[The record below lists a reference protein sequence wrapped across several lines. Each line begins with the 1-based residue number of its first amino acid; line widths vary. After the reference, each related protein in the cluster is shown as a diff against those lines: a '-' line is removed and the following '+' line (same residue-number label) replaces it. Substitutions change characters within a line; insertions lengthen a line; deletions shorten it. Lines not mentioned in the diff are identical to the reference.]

1 MSSIAASSLLIKCGT
16 LAALCGLLLALDALA
31 AATTRGV
38 AAAPS
43 DGPTAAATDGIATA
57 ASNAIAAVSS
67 KELASFTYPVAR
79 RGTQA
84 DDYHGMKVPDPYR
97 WMEDIDSPETRGW
110 VAAQARL
117 SREFL
122 DSIAGRESMSQQLR
136 NIWNFERWTPPVR
149 HGENWFYT
157 HNDGL
162 QNQSVVFV
170 LPTDGKAMRTGDTV
184 AGARVLLDPNTLST
198 DGTVALRET
207 AISAD
212 GRFFAY
218 ALSEAGSDWQ
228 VWRVRDVTTGKDLPD
243 TLKWSKAGGG
253 SWRKD
258 GSGFYYTAYDPPQDG
273 AALKAT
279 NEYEKLYLHRL
290 GTPQSD
296 DELIY
301 TRTDNPGWFVA
312 GVVTDDGRYLV
323 IQASLGTDIRNTVLV
338 QDLTTA
344 HAPIV
349 PVIPIPHATYD
360 VIDNIGTT
368 LIVRTDDGAPRHR
381 IVGID
386 LANAA
391 PSHWRTI
398 VGEGPDTI
406 EAASFVGGQLLVH
419 RLKDAHSTVQRFT
432 SDGKLLGDLEL
443 PGLGTVT
450 GLDGRADD
458 TEIYY
463 GYSGF
468 GTPPSVY
475 RVDLIGGKVSL
486 WRAPRLKGFEPEEYE
501 TQQVF
506 YKSRDGA
513 RVPLFITARKGTK
526 LDGTNPTIL
535 YGYGG
540 FNVSV
545 TPSFSPTIAA
555 WVQMGGVYAVANLRG
570 GGEYGRAWH
579 EAGMKARKQNVFDD
593 FIAAAEYLNATHWT
607 NPKRLAI
614 RGGSNG
620 GLLIGAVEEQ
630 RPDIAAAAIAQV
642 GVMDMLRFR
651 EFTIGKAWESDYGS
665 VDNAEEFRALYKYSP
680 YHNTRPGSNYPAT
693 LIMTGDHDDR
703 VFPAHSFK
711 FAAAMQHADPRGQ
724 PILLRVETRAG
735 HGQGM
740 PTAKLIDEVVDMY
753 AFVLKA
759 FGLSE

>member
-1 MSSIAASSLLIKCGT
+1 MPFAPASPLLFRFDT
-16 LAALCGLLLALDALA
+16 LVALGCVMFVLDNPAA
-31 AATTRGV
+31 AATPATGNGIAPAIP
-38 AAAPS
+38 AAA
-43 DGPTAAATDGIATA
+43 
-57 ASNAIAAVSS
+57 AS
-67 KELASFTYPVAR
+67 LAYPAAR
-79 RGTQA
+79 RGTQT
-84 DDYHGMKVPDPYR
+84 DDYHGTKVSDPYR
-97 WMEDIDSPETRGW
+97 WMEDIDSPETRSW
-110 VAAQARL
+110 VAAQADL

-122 DSIAGRESMSQQLR
+122 DSIAGRASMTQQLKD
-136 NIWNFERWTPPVR
+136 IWNFERWTPPVR
-149 HGENWFYT
+149 HGDNWFYT

-170 LPTDGKAMRTGDTV
+170 MRDGRTGEP
-184 AGARVLLDPNTLST
+184 AGAARVLLDPNTLSA

-212 GRFFAY
+212 GRLFAY

-228 VWRVRDVTTGKDLPD
+228 VWRVRDVATGKDLPD

-258 GSGFYYTAYDPPQDG
+258 GSGFYYTAYDPPQEG
-273 AALKAT
+273 AALKAA
-279 NEYEKLYLHRL
+279 NEYEKLYWHRL

-296 DELIY
+296 DELVY

-323 IQASLGTDIRNTVLV
+323 IQASLGADIRNTVLV
-338 QDLTTA
+338 QDLTKP

-349 PVIPIPHATYD
+349 PVIPAPHATYD
-360 VIDNIGTT
+360 VVDNIGTT

-381 IVGID
+381 IIGVD
-386 LANAA
+386 LGNAA
-391 PSHWRTI
+391 PSHWHTI
-398 VGEGPDTI
+398 IAEGSDTI
-406 EAASFVGGQLLVH
+406 DAASLVGGQLLVH
-419 RLKDAHSTVQRFT
+419 RLKDAHSTVQRY
-432 SDGKLLGDLEL
+432 SPGGKRLGDIDL

-450 GLDGRADD
+450 GLEGHADD
-458 TEIYY
+458 TQVYF

-468 GTPPSVY
+468 GTPPSIY
-475 RVDLIGGKVSL
+475 RVDLDDGSVNL
-486 WRAPRLKGFEPEEYE
+486 WHAPQLKGFVPAEYE

-506 YKSRDGA
+506 CKSRDGA
-513 RVPLFITARKGTK
+513 RVPVFITARKGTK

-545 TPSFSPTIAA
+545 TPNFSPTIAA

-579 EAGMKARKQNVFDD
+579 QAGMKTRKQNVFDD
-593 FIAAAEYLNATHWT
+593 FIAAAEYLNSTHWT

-614 RGGSNG
+614 RGASNG

-651 EFTIGKAWESDYGS
+651 QFTVGKAWESDYGT
-665 VDNAEEFRALYKYSP
+665 VDSAEEFRALYKYSP
-680 YHNTRPGSNYPAT
+680 YHNARSGSSYPAT

-711 FAAAMQHADPRGQ
+711 FAAALQHADPHGQ

-740 PTAKLIDEVVDMY
+740 PTAKLVDEVVDIY
-753 AFVLKA
+753 AFVFKA
-759 FGLSE
+759 FGLSR

>member
-1 MSSIAASSLLIKCGT
+1 
-16 LAALCGLLLALDALA
+16 
-31 AATTRGV
+31 
-38 AAAPS
+38 
-43 DGPTAAATDGIATA
+43 
-57 ASNAIAAVSS
+57 
-67 KELASFTYPVAR
+67 
-79 RGTQA
+79 
-84 DDYHGMKVPDPYR
+84 
-97 WMEDIDSPETRGW
+97 MEDIDSPDTRTW
-110 VAAQARL
+110 VAAQGQL

-122 DSIAGRESMSQQLR
+122 DTIGGRDSMTRRLR
-136 NIWNFERWTPPVR
+136 DMWNYERWAPPVH
-149 HGENWFYT
+149 HGGNWFYT

-170 LPTDGKAMRTGDTV
+170 TKDLRAGQAG
-184 AGARVLLDPNTLST
+184 GARLLLDPNTLSA

-212 GRFFAY
+212 GRLFAY

-228 VWRVRDVTTGKDLPD
+228 IWRIRDVATGQDLPD

-258 GSGFYYTAYDPPQDG
+258 GSGFYYTAYDPPKEG
-273 AALKAT
+273 AALKAA
-279 NEYEKLYLHRL
+279 NEYEKLYFHRL

-301 TRTDNPGWFVA
+301 TRSDNPGWFVNGA
-312 GVVTDDGRYLV
+312 VTDDGHFLI
-323 IQASLGTDIRNTVLV
+323 IQASLGTDTRNTILV
-338 QDLTTA
+338 QDLSKP

-349 PVIPIPHATYD
+349 PVIPAPTATYD
-360 VIDNIGTT
+360 VIDAVGN
-368 LIVRTDDGAPRHR
+368 LLLVRTDDAAPKHR
-381 IVGID
+381 IIGID
-386 LANAA
+386 LENPA
-391 PSHWRTI
+391 PAHWRTI
-398 VGEGPDTI
+398 VAEGRDTI
-406 EAASFVGGQLLVH
+406 ESASFAGGQLLVH
-419 RLKDAHSTVQRFT
+419 RLRDAHSTVQRYAPG
-432 SDGKLLGDLEL
+432 GKLLGDLDL
-443 PGLGTVT
+443 PGIGTVT
-450 GLDGRADD
+450 GLEGHAGD

-468 GTPPSVY
+468 CTPPSVY
-475 RVDLIGGKVSL
+475 RVDLHNGSVSL
-486 WRAPRLKGFEPEEYE
+486 WRTPQLKGFVPAEYE

-506 YKSRDGA
+506 TKSKDGT

-526 LDGTNPTIL
+526 LDGANPTIL

-545 TPSFSPTIAA
+545 TPSFTPLIAA
-555 WVQMGGVYAVANLRG
+555 WAQMGGIYAVVNLRG

-579 EAGMKARKQNVFDD
+579 EAGMKVRKQNVFDD
-593 FIAAAEYLNATHWT
+593 FIAAADYLSAARWT

-620 GLLIGAVEEQ
+620 GLLVGAVEEQ
-630 RPDIAAAAIAQV
+630 RPDIAAAVIAQV
-642 GVMDMLRFR
+642 GVLDMLRFR
-651 EFTIGKAWESDYGS
+651 QFTVGKAWESDYGS
-665 VDNAEEFRALYKYSP
+665 VDSHEEFRALYKYSP
-680 YHNTRPGSNYPAT
+680 YHNVRPGVNYPAT

-711 FAAAMQHADPRGQ
+711 FAAAMQHADPHGQ

-740 PTAKLIDEVVDMY
+740 PTAKLIDEVVDVY
-753 AFVLKA
+753 AFVFKA

>member
-1 MSSIAASSLLIKCGT
+1 MPSIAASHLLIT
-16 LAALCGLLLALDALA
+16 LAALCGLLLALGNLA
-31 AATTRGV
+31 AATTEGV
-38 AAAPS
+38 AAAIA
-43 DGPTAAATDGIATA
+43 DGTGTAVTDGIAA
-57 ASNAIAAVSS
+57 ATPNG
-67 KELASFTYPVAR
+67 LASLAYPVAR

-84 DDYHGMKVPDPYR
+84 DDYHGTKVPDPYR

-110 VAAQARL
+110 VAAQAQF
-117 SREFL
+117 SRGFL
-122 DSIAGRESMSQQLR
+122 DSIAGRESMSHQLR
-136 NIWNFERWTPPVR
+136 NIWNFERWAPPVR

-170 LPTDGKAMRTGDTV
+170 MKDTRKGDPA
-184 AGARVLLDPNTLST
+184 AGARVLLDPNTLSA

-212 GRFFAY
+212 GRYFAY

-258 GSGFYYTAYDPPQDG
+258 GSGFYYTAYDPPQEG
-273 AALKAT
+273 AALKAA
-279 NEYEKLYLHRL
+279 NEYEKLYWHRL
-290 GTPQSD
+290 GTPQSA

-312 GVVTDDGRYLV
+312 GAVTDDGRYLV

-338 QDLTTA
+338 QDLTKPN
-344 HAPIV
+344 APIV
-349 PVIPIPHATYD
+349 PVIPVPHATYD

-386 LANAA
+386 LAN
-391 PSHWRTI
+391 PGSSHWHTI
-398 VGEGPDTI
+398 IGEGPDTI
-406 EAASFVGGQLLVH
+406 ETASFVGGQLLVH
-419 RLKDAHSTVQRFT
+419 RLKDAHSTVQRYT
-432 SDGKLLGDLEL
+432 SDGKLLGEIEL

-468 GTPPSVY
+468 DTPPSIY
-475 RVDLIGGKVSL
+475 RVDLDGGKVHL
-486 WRAPRLKGFEPEEYE
+486 WRTPQLKGFESEEYE

-513 RVPLFITARKGTK
+513 RVPLFITARKGTR
-526 LDGTNPTIL
+526 LDGSNPTIL

-579 EAGMKARKQNVFDD
+579 EAGMKLRKQNVFDD
-593 FIAAAEYLNATHWT
+593 FIAAAEYLSAAHWT

-651 EFTIGKAWESDYGS
+651 EFTVGKAWESDYGS

-680 YHNTRPGSNYPAT
+680 YHNVRPGSNYPAT

-711 FAAAMQHADPRGQ
+711 FAAAMQHADPHGQ

-759 FGLSE
+759 FGLAE

>member
-1 MSSIAASSLLIKCGT
+1 MPFAPASQLLFRFDT
-16 LAALCGLLLALDALA
+16 LAALGSLMFALGNLVA
-31 AATTRGV
+31 AATPATGNGIAPAIP
-38 AAAPS
+38 AAA
-43 DGPTAAATDGIATA
+43 
-57 ASNAIAAVSS
+57 AS
-67 KELASFTYPVAR
+67 LAYPAAR
-79 RGTQA
+79 RGTQT
-84 DDYHGMKVPDPYR
+84 DDYHGTKVSDPYR
-97 WMEDIDSPETRGW
+97 WMEDIDSPETRSW
-110 VAAQARL
+110 VAAQAEL

-122 DSIAGRESMSQQLR
+122 DSIAGRASMTQQLKD
-136 NIWNFERWTPPVR
+136 IWNFERWTPPVR

-170 LPTDGKAMRTGDTV
+170 MRDRR
-184 AGARVLLDPNTLST
+184 ADEPESAARVLLDPNTLSA

-212 GRFFAY
+212 GRLFAY

-228 VWRVRDVTTGKDLPD
+228 VWRVRDVATGKDLPD

-258 GSGFYYTAYDPPQDG
+258 GSGFYYTAYDPPQEG

-279 NEYEKLYLHRL
+279 NEYEKLYWHRL

-296 DELIY
+296 DELVY
-301 TRTDNPGWFVA
+301 TRTDDPGWFIA

-323 IQASLGTDIRNTVLV
+323 IQASLGADTRNTVLV
-338 QDLTTA
+338 QDLTKP

-349 PVIPIPHATYD
+349 PVVPAPHATYD

-381 IVGID
+381 IVGVD

-391 PSHWRTI
+391 PSHWHTI
-398 VGEGPDTI
+398 VAEGSDTI
-406 EAASFVGGQLLVH
+406 DAVSLVGGQLLVH
-419 RLKDAHSTVQRFT
+419 RLKDAHSTVQRYT
-432 SDGKLLGDLEL
+432 PGGKLLGDIDL

-450 GLDGRADD
+450 GLEGHADD
-458 TEIYY
+458 TQVYF

-468 GTPPSVY
+468 GTPPSIY
-475 RVDLIGGKVSL
+475 RVDLNDGRVNL
-486 WRAPRLKGFEPEEYE
+486 WRAPQLKGFVPAEYE
-501 TQQVF
+501 TRQVF
-506 YKSRDGA
+506 CKSRDGA
-513 RVPLFITARKGTK
+513 PVPVFIIARKGTK

-545 TPSFSPTIAA
+545 TPNFSPTVAA

-579 EAGMKARKQNVFDD
+579 EAGMKTRKQNVFDD
-593 FIAAAEYLNATHWT
+593 FIAAADYLNSTHWT

-614 RGGSNG
+614 RGASNG

-651 EFTIGKAWESDYGS
+651 QFTVGKAWESDYGT

-680 YHNTRPGSNYPAT
+680 YHNARSGPSYPAT

-711 FAAAMQHADPRGQ
+711 FAAALQHADPHGQ
-724 PILLRVETRAG
+724 PILLRLETRAG

-740 PTAKLIDEVVDMY
+740 PTAKLVDEVVDIY
-753 AFVLKA
+753 AFVFKA
-759 FGLSE
+759 FGLSR

>member
-1 MSSIAASSLLIKCGT
+1 MPSIAASHLLIT
-16 LAALCGLLLALDALA
+16 LAALCGLLLALGNIA
-31 AATTRGV
+31 AATTKGGV
-38 AAAPS
+38 AATA
-43 DGPTAAATDGIATA
+43 GPATAATAGIATA
-57 ASNAIAAVSS
+57 TP
-67 KELASFTYPVAR
+67 KGLASLSYPVAR

-84 DDYHGMKVPDPYR
+84 DDYHGIKVPDPYR

-110 VAAQARL
+110 VAEQAQL

-122 DSIAGRESMSQQLR
+122 DSIAGRESMTQQLR

-170 LPTDGKAMRTGDTV
+170 MKDVRSSDA
-184 AGARVLLDPNTLST
+184 AGARVLLDPNTLSV

-258 GSGFYYTAYDPPQDG
+258 GSGFYYTAYDPPQEG
-273 AALKAT
+273 AALKAA
-279 NEYEKLYLHRL
+279 NEYEKLYWHRL

-301 TRTDNPGWFVA
+301 TRTDNPGWFVGA
-312 GVVTDDGRYLV
+312 VVTDDGRYLV

-338 QDLTTA
+338 QDLTKA

-349 PVIPIPHATYD
+349 PVIPVPHATYD

-368 LIVRTDDGAPRHR
+368 LIVRTDDGASRHR

-391 PSHWRTI
+391 SSRWRTI
-398 VGEGPDTI
+398 IGEGPDTI
-406 EAASFVGGQLLVH
+406 EAASLVGGQLLVH
-419 RLKDAHSTVQRFT
+419 RLKDAHSTVQRYT
-432 SDGKLLGDLEL
+432 PDGKLLGDIDL

-458 TEIYY
+458 KELYY

-475 RVDLIGGKVSL
+475 RVDLNDGKVNL
-486 WRAPRLKGFEPEEYE
+486 WRTPQLKGFESEEYE

-506 YKSRDGA
+506 YKSKDGA

-579 EAGMKARKQNVFDD
+579 EAGMKVRKQNVFDD

-651 EFTIGKAWESDYGS
+651 KFTVGKAWESDYGS
-665 VDNAEEFRALYKYSP
+665 VDNAEEFRALFRYSP
-680 YHNTRPGSNYPAT
+680 YHNVRPGSSYPAT

>member
-1 MSSIAASSLLIKCGT
+1 MRSVAVLLGLC
-16 LAALCGLLLALDALA
+16 ALLFALDDLA
-31 AATTRGV
+31 AAAANG
-38 AAAPS
+38 AAPI
-43 DGPTAAATDGIATA
+43 PP
-57 ASNAIAAVSS
+57 
-67 KELASFTYPVAR
+67 LTYPPAR
-79 RGTQA
+79 RGTQI
-84 DDYHGMKVPDPYR
+84 DDYHGIKVPDPYR
-97 WMEDIDSPETRGW
+97 WMEDIDSPETLNW
-110 VAAQARL
+110 VAAEGRL

-122 DSIAGRESMSQQLR
+122 DSIAGRESMTQRLR
-136 NIWNFERWTPPVR
+136 DVWNFERWTPPVR

-170 LPTDGKAMRTGDTV
+170 MKDARAGDAA
-184 AGARVLLDPNTLST
+184 AGARVLLDPNALSA

-207 AISAD
+207 AVSAD
-212 GRFFAY
+212 GRLFAY

-228 VWRVRDVTTGKDLPD
+228 IWRVRDVATGKDLPD

-258 GSGFYYTAYDPPQDG
+258 GSGFYYTAYDPPKEG
-273 AALKAT
+273 AALKAA

-301 TRTDNPGWFVA
+301 TRTDNPGWFVGGA
-312 GVVTDDGRYLV
+312 VTDDGHYLI

-338 QDLTTA
+338 QDLTTPR
-344 HAPIV
+344 APVV
-349 PVIPIPHATYD
+349 PVIAIPNATYD
-360 VIDNIGTT
+360 VIDNVGTT
-368 LIVRTDDGAPRHR
+368 LIVRTDEAAPRHR
-381 IVGID
+381 IIGID

-391 PSHWRTI
+391 PDHWRTI
-398 VGEGPDTI
+398 VAEGPDTI
-406 EAASFVGGQLLVH
+406 ESATLVGGQVLVH
-419 RLKDAHSTVQRFT
+419 RLKDAHGTVQRYT
-432 SDGKLLGDLEL
+432 PDGKLLGDIDL

-450 GLDGRADD
+450 GLEGHADD
-458 TEIYY
+458 TQIYY

-468 GTPPSVY
+468 GTPPSIY
-475 RVDLIGGKVSL
+475 RVDLNDGRVSL
-486 WRAPRLKGFEPEEYE
+486 WRTPQLKGFVPAEYE

-506 YKSRDGA
+506 YKSKDGT
-513 RVPLFITARKGTK
+513 RVPLFIIARKGTK

-540 FNVSV
+540 FNVAV
-545 TPSFSPTIAA
+545 TPSFSPVVAA
-555 WVQMGGVYAVANLRG
+555 WIQMGGVYALANLRG

-579 EAGMKARKQNVFDD
+579 EAGMKIHKQNVFDD
-593 FIAAAEYLNATHWT
+593 FIAAAEYLSAAHWT

-620 GLLIGAVEEQ
+620 GLLIGTVEQQ

-651 EFTIGKAWESDYGS
+651 QFTVGKAWESDYGS
-665 VDNAEEFRALYKYSP
+665 VDNSEEFRALYKYSP
-680 YHNTRPGSNYPAT
+680 YHNVRPGVNYPAT

-711 FAAAMQHADPRGQ
+711 FAAAVQHADPHGQ
-724 PILLRVETRAG
+724 PLLLRVETRAG

>member
-1 MSSIAASSLLIKCGT
+1 MSFFDAPKYF
-16 LAALCGLLLALDALA
+16 AALSVLLFLSTFRSATGDTTM
-31 AATTRGV
+31 AAT
-38 AAAPS
+38 P
-43 DGPTAAATDGIATA
+43 DTAAHAGMT
-57 ASNAIAAVSS
+57 SLS
-67 KELASFTYPVAR
+67 YPPAR
-79 RGTQA
+79 RGTQV
-84 DDYHGMKVPDPYR
+84 DDYHGINISDPYR
-97 WMEDIDSPETRGW
+97 WLEDIDSPETRAW
-110 VAAQARL
+110 VTAQGAL
-117 SREFL
+117 SRKFL
-122 DSIAGRESMSQQLR
+122 DSIAGRASMTQRLR
-136 NIWNFERWTPPVR
+136 DMWNFERWTPPVR

-170 LPTDGKAMRTGDTV
+170 MSEPEASDPGTGTSTEGKAESSGRI
-184 AGARVLLDPNTLST
+184 LLDPNGLSG

-207 AISAD
+207 AVSAD
-212 GRFFAY
+212 GRLFAY

-228 VWRVRDVTTGKDLPD
+228 TWRVRDVATGKDLPD

-258 GSGFYYTAYDPPQDG
+258 GSGFYYTAFDPPKEG
-273 AALKAT
+273 SALKAT
-279 NEYEKLYLHRL
+279 NEYEKLYFHRL
-290 GTPQSD
+290 GTPQSA

-301 TRTDNPGWFVA
+301 TRTDDPGWFV
-312 GVVTDDGRYLV
+312 GGTVTDDGHYLV
-323 IQASLGTDIRNTVLV
+323 IQATLGTDIRNTVLV
-338 QDLTTA
+338 QDLTKP
-344 HAPIV
+344 HAPVV
-349 PVIPIPHATYD
+349 PVIPNPVATYD

-368 LIVRTDDGAPRHR
+368 LIVRTDDAAPRHR
-381 IVGID
+381 IIGVD
-386 LANAA
+386 LAN
-391 PSHWRTI
+391 PGTSHWRTLI
-398 VGEGPDTI
+398 AEGADTI
-406 EAASFVGGQLLVH
+406 ETASLVGGQILVH
-419 RLKDAHSTVQRFT
+419 RLKDARSVVQRY
-432 SDGKLLGDLEL
+432 SPDGKLLGDIDL

-450 GLDGRADD
+450 GLEGHADD
-458 TEIYY
+458 TRTFY

-468 GTPPSVY
+468 GTPPSIY
-475 RVDLIGGKVSL
+475 RVDLADGKVTL
-486 WRAPRLKGFEPEEYE
+486 WRSPQLNGFAPSEYE

-506 YKSRDGA
+506 YKSKDGT

-535 YGYGG
+535 YAYGG
-540 FNVSV
+540 FNISL
-545 TPSFSPTIAA
+545 TPSFSPIIAA
-555 WVQMGGVYAVANLRG
+555 WVQMGGVYAVANVRG

-579 EAGMKARKQNVFDD
+579 EAGMKTHKQNVFDD
-593 FIAAAEYLNATHWT
+593 FIAAAEYLSAAHWT

-651 EFTIGKAWESDYGS
+651 KFTVGKAWESDYGS
-665 VDNAEEFRALYKYSP
+665 VENSEEFRALLKVSP
-680 YHNTRPGSNYPAT
+680 YHNVRAGVKYPAT

-711 FAAAMQHADPRGQ
+711 FAAAMQHADPAGR

-753 AFVLKA
+753 AFIFKA
-759 FGLSE
+759 FGISN